1 MNLSLR
7 RFHEIFLL
15 AAIVMADL
23 FGAWAIHAYP
33 RTGDA
38 LTLGLGIFTL
48 IAGVALCGYVLFF
61 EREMDARGVR

>member
-1 MNLSLR
+1 MSFSLR

-23 FGAWAIHAYP
+23 FGAWTIHNYL

-48 IAGVALCGYVLFF
+48 IAGLALCAYVILF
-61 EREMDARGVR
+61 EHEMDAGGIH

>member
-23 FGAWAIHAYP
+23 FGAWTIRYYLD
-33 RTGDA
+33 TGDV
-38 LTLGLGIFTL
+38 LTLILGIFTL
-48 IAGVALCGYVLFF
+48 VGGLVLCGYVLFF
-61 EREMDARGVR
+61 EREVTPRGVR